1 MAPVFGWTDLG
12 REVVRVETEDL
23 GAEGTKR
30 EEEVGLEEVLV
41 VGFEVLPLVCL
52 DFLDLV

>member
-1 MAPVFGWTDLG
+1 M
-12 REVVRVETEDL
+12 ETEDL

>member
-1 MAPVFGWTDLG
+1 MFGRTDLG

-30 EEEVGLEEVLV
+30 EDEGGLVGVEVEVEVFPLGCL
-41 VGFEVLPLVCL
+41 GFFCL
-52 DFLDLV
+52 G